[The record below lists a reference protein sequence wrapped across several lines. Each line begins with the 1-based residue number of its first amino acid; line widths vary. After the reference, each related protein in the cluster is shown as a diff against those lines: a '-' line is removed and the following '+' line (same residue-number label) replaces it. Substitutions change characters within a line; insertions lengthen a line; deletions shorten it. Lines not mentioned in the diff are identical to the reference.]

1 MQNQNTLTHAPAHA
15 TKRSKRA
22 HHDAVAEEVVAAV
35 AAEAV
40 EEKQPLE
47 QTQPL
52 EQKEQRSQAR
62 RRRRGPRQ
70 ARGGPQS

>member
-47 QTQPL
+47 QTQPPRT
-52 EQKEQRSQAR
+52 KRTKRSQA
-62 RRRRGPRQ
+62 
-70 ARGGPQS
+70 